1 MKKRSDAANAV
12 TRPTADGAN
21 VRIQILCREKG
32 KNENNM
38 AKNNIHDHV
47 RIKGANCAFCSK
59 RLDATT
65 GLDASRP
72 KTGDLSVCFYCG
84 QLMVFTDGDALRA
97 ATSAETEDF
106 ALDQPREYAL
116 SKKLRRIYRAK
127 RSALEN

>member
-1 MKKRSDAANAV
+1 MRSRVRLPDVRMFAPEICSAKK
-12 TRPTADGAN
+12 
-21 VRIQILCREKG
+21 EKMR
-32 KNENNM
+32 KNKS
-38 AKNNIHDHV
+38 KNTIHDPV

-84 QLMVFTDGDALRA
+84 QLMVFCEGDALRA

-106 ALDQPREYAL
+106 ALDRPREYAL